1 MKMIL
6 NILSKEMD
14 KILIK
19 KLKVYLFII
28 NFSFFI
34 IEENN
39 DTEKKEDNYVSKFET
54 KFKSEETKK
63 RIETNI
69 DINEKEPK

>member
-1 MKMIL
+1 
-6 NILSKEMD
+6 MD

>member
-6 NILSKEMD
+6 KILSKEMD